1 MKNRMKTKKSLGKVS
16 RFLRQVRSGNG
27 GQTETRRIIRG
38 TSVYP
43 SSVKVGAGA
52 VTARRSCSNLILH
65 KRDHR
70 SPNNIIGNGMS
81 DKGYSK
87 SRKD

>member
-1 MKNRMKTKKSLGKVS
+1 MKNAMPTRKSIGKIS
-16 RFLRQVRSGNG
+16 RFLRTVRGGSG

-38 TSVYP
+38 TSNYP

-70 SPNNIIGNGMS
+70 SKEVIGNGMS
-81 DKGYSK
+81 DKGFSK
-87 SRKD
+87 GRKD